1 MSYQSTYKSPVRK
14 LVKFFEQSRDQWKE
28 KHQTTKKTNK
38 YLKNRI
44 RTLQTSK
51 AKWRE
56 EALDLRK
63 QLKKATKQQKK
74 EVSCPKSFK
83 KNSSA

>member
-1 MSYQSTYKSPVRK
+1 MSNQSTYKSPVRK

-28 KHQTTKKTNK
+28 KHQTTKKANK

-44 RTLQTSK
+44 RTLQASK

-63 QLKKATKQQKK
+63 QLKKVANQQKK
-74 EVSCPKSFK
+74 EVSCSKSLK

>member
-1 MSYQSTYKSPVRK
+1 MSNQSSYKSPVRK

-44 RTLQTSK
+44 RTLQASK

-63 QLKKATKQQKK
+63 QLKKIANQQEK
-74 EVSCPKSFK
+74 EVSCSTSLKKSA
-83 KNSSA
+83 SA